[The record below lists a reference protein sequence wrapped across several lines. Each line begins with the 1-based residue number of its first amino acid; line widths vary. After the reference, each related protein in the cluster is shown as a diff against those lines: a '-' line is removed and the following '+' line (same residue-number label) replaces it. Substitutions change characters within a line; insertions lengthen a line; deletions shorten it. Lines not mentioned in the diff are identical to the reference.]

1 MHKALQGGHATLNP
15 AMEAKARTQ
24 RIEAE
29 IPAQLFAEMQ
39 SLVNTGWFRSVDD
52 VVLDALRRFLDSHR
66 EELMEGL
73 LREDLEWGLRG
84 RD

>member
-1 MHKALQGGHATLNP
+1 
-15 AMEAKARTQ
+15 MEAKARTQ

-29 IPAQLFAEMQ
+29 IPSQLFAEMQ

-84 RD
+84 GD